1 MQKVL
6 SNSVKISFLNYNKIM
21 TNLQDAANKLLK
33 RNFNVLRIILFGSLV
48 KGNYGPGSDADI
60 LIVLSSDSRRRI
72 DRIPEFLGAFS
83 EVPVS
88 VDVFPLTEEELHQ
101 ALNNNNFFYNRA
113 VKEGIELGKTP

>member
-1 MQKVL
+1 
-6 SNSVKISFLNYNKIM
+6 M